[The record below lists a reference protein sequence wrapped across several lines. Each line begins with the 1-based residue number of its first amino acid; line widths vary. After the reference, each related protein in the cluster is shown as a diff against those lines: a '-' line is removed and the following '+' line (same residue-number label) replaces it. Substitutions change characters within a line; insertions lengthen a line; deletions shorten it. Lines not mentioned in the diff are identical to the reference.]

1 MPVHEVHL
9 GSGIHGG
16 PACVWGDKDTL
27 GVTVMADPAAA
38 VLGGGMSLEDAA
50 GLTAKV
56 RKDARVEI
64 DG

>member
-1 MPVHEVHL
+1 MKFTSDQ
-9 GSGIHGG
+9 GSMEA